1 MTYSDAIKAHKV
13 RDHFTGNSDH
23 VVYELNGLFIAGERD
38 SHLSDLFQSLALNGA
53 KLVRD
58 WAGDG
63 KRIRACRE
71 LLGMS
76 GYSCELRFDAAHGR
90 RYIMAAYGF
99 GNPDNRR
106 RAIAA
111 LHGMRNTN
119 PEES

>member
-1 MTYSDAIKAHKV
+1 MADTIKAHKV
-13 RDHFTGNSDH
+13 SDHFTGNSDH
-23 VVYELNGLFIAGERD
+23 IIYEMNGLFIAGEMD
-38 SHLSDLFQSLALNGA
+38 SHLADLLQSLALNGA

-71 LLGMS
+71 LLAMS
-76 GYSCELRFDAAHGR
+76 GYTFELRFDAAHGR
-90 RYIMAAYGF
+90 RYIMAAYES

-106 RAIAA
+106 RALAA
-111 LHGMRNTN
+111 LHGMKNTN